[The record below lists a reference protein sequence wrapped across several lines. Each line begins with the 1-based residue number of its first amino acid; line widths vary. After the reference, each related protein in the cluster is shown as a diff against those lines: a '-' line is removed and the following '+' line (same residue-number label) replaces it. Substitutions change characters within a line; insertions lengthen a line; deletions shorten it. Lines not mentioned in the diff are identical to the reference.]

1 MDVKYKDL
9 KPLGM
14 RKPPLPTI
22 FLRYNAV
29 RFGNYIVI
37 TTHLNKA
44 GVILSWL
51 SLPLS
56 IVLNIGSVVCEV
68 IKENSDLID
77 RECIE
82 KDETGRTEENRDAFD
97 VIMSKLKEE
106 EYACGTDKIK

>member
-1 MDVKYKDL
+1 MKVKYKDL

-29 RFGNYIVI
+29 RFGDYIVI

-51 SLPLS
+51 SLPLL
-56 IVLNIGSVVCEV
+56 IVINIGNVVCEV
-68 IKENSDLID
+68 VKANSDFVC
-77 RECIE
+77 RECIQR
-82 KDETGRTEENRDAFD
+82 DEAGRTEKNKDAFD
-97 VIMSKLKEE
+97 AIMKRLKEN
-106 EYACGTDKIK
+106 T

>member
-51 SLPLS
+51 SLPLF
-56 IVLNIGSVVCEV
+56 IVLNIGSVVYEV
-68 IKENSDLID
+68 IKESSDLIG

-82 KDETGRTEENRDAFD
+82 KDETGRTEENKDAFD
-97 VIMSKLKEE
+97 VLMKKLKEN
-106 EYACGTDKIK
+106 T

>member
-1 MDVKYKDL
+1 MKVKYKDL

-29 RFGNYIVI
+29 RFGDYIVI

-51 SLPLS
+51 SLPLL
-56 IVLNIGSVVCEV
+56 IVINIGSVVYEV
-68 IKENSDLID
+68 VKENSDFVC
-77 RECIE
+77 RECIQ
-82 KDETGRTEENRDAFD
+82 KDETGRTEKNKDAFD
-97 VIMSKLKEE
+97 VLMNKLKEN
-106 EYACGTDKIK
+106 T